1 MKNLLTAIEQANKL
15 AQAFGLQ
22 FFAYVS
28 DGEQKENLSSNLVL
42 SDLETVVGGLREW
55 RTGPIPEPT
64 GPSILLL
71 EGKIVMPAVYVCM
84 YALDYWPKSGN
95 EFGPVKMIEFFEDD
109 YTGRWIIQQITLPCS
124 DPTNPKR

>member
-15 AQAFGLQ
+15 AQLFGLQ

-42 SDLETVVGGLREW
+42 SDLETVIGKLREW

-64 GPSILLL
+64 KPSVLVLESKAGPKFMLS
-71 EGKIVMPAVYVCM
+71 EGKPWSNSFGGLDVTTYVQG
-84 YALDYWPKSGN
+84 LP
-95 EFGPVKMIEFFEDD
+95 EFF
-109 YTGRWIIQQITLPCS
+109 TGRWFIQPINLPCS
-124 DPTNPKR
+124 DPTNQKQ